1 MILCFTGE
9 LALDIGSVGS
19 EMKMIMI
26 LIVMVT
32 IREHLLLSE
41 FGFFSHIVCLPS
53 GRLFAS
59 PIDVTLSQAIF
70 AVLGVGKGLTF
81 GPNLS
86 FSFQS

>member
-1 MILCFTGE
+1 
-9 LALDIGSVGS
+9 
-19 EMKMIMI
+19 MKMIMI

-32 IREHLLLSE
+32 INKREHLLLSE